1 MEREPLSLPAIQ
13 DSTLESS
20 TSAVATMVHA
30 SILMSP
36 PDLRRLP
43 GRETIPRVINPRT
56 GWQQTILM
64 IGSLGPLGHCPA
76 SGTVT
81 VAVVGL
87 PLYWLSRGQSWIIF
101 TACTLVVTLAAVWLH
116 ARGDRILEQQDS
128 RVLVWD
134 EVVGF
139 LIAVAFV
146 PFTWQLAILAFLIE
160 RVIDIVKV
168 PPANWIEKG
177 WKGGWGVV
185 GDDVIAGLYTCGLL
199 HLIVRVAPAW
209 VGLNA

>member
-1 MEREPLSLPAIQ
+1 MCVGATRNGLILTIPLC
-13 DSTLESS
+13 
-20 TSAVATMVHA
+20 
-30 SILMSP
+30 
-36 PDLRRLP
+36 LRRHQD
-43 GRETIPRVINPRT
+43 RETIRNVTNSPT
-56 GWQQTILM
+56 GWQRTILL

-87 PLYWLSRGQSWIIF
+87 PLYWLLHDEPWF
-101 TACTLVVTLAAVWLH
+101 LFVTCTLAVTLAAVWIH
-116 ARGDRILEQQDS
+116 SVGDRILGQEDS
-128 RVLVWD
+128 RLLVWD

-146 PFTWQLAILAFLIE
+146 PFTWQLAILAFLVE

-168 PPANWIEKG
+168 PPANWIEDG

-199 HLIVRVAPAW
+199 HLVVRIAPAW
-209 VGLNA
+209 VGLNV